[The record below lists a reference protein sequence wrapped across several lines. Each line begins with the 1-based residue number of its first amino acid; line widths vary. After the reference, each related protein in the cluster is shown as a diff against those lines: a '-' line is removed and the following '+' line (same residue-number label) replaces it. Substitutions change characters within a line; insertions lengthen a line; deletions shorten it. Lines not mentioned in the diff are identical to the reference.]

1 MAVYTFDYDSAYSP
15 AAPVVGV
22 EIGTEHSAETR
33 LVSALVDSGADATLL
48 PKDLLTQ
55 LKAQPVDV
63 RNLRTVTG
71 ARITVKLYRVQLR
84 IGPHLLRNIRAVGI
98 EPTEGAI
105 VGRDVLNQ
113 LTVTLDGPAMV
124 SEIHG

>member
-1 MAVYTFDYDSAYSP
+1 MAVYTFLYDSTYSP
-15 AAPVVGV
+15 AAPVIEV

-33 LVSALVDSGADATLL
+33 LLSALVDSGADATLL
-48 PKDLLTQ
+48 PKGLLKQ

-71 ARITVKLYRVQLR
+71 ARLTVTLYRVQLR
-84 IGPHLLRNIRAVGI
+84 IGPQQLRNIRAVGI

-105 VGRDVLNQ
+105 LGRDALNQ
-113 LTVTLDGPAMV
+113 LVMTLDGLAMV
-124 SEIHG
+124 SEIQG